1 MKNLQITAV
10 AVDWDG
16 KSCHRSTTSQW
27 LDGFLADLK
36 LIQPFFSV
44 KQISSLEGSNISHQ
58 WERKLIFPTAFGWD
72 ILVPRSS
79 SRIQVLAWFETSVC
93 SLFWWIAWREKRC
106 PNNFCWWLCRSVT
119 SMGLMQNSMLIYMQ
133 KPADGNV
140 NFLQEFRDL
149 KKLFAFFWHFVLNR
163 IIIS

>member
-1 MKNLQITAV
+1 MRKETHLPNSL
-10 AVDWDG
+10 
-16 KSCHRSTTSQW
+16 C
-27 LDGFLADLK
+27 
-36 LIQPFFSV
+36 V
-44 KQISSLEGSNISHQ
+44 K
-58 WERKLIFPTAFGWD
+58 D
-72 ILVPRSS
+72 ILVPRSSS

-140 NFLQEFRDL
+140 HFLQEFRDL
-149 KKLFAFFWHFVLNR
+149 KKLFVFLLHLFFCWKIGSSSPSEFFASWIFGSLNFGAWRQTLDVAFKIVLLIWNSPPGSTDF
-163 IIIS
+163 I